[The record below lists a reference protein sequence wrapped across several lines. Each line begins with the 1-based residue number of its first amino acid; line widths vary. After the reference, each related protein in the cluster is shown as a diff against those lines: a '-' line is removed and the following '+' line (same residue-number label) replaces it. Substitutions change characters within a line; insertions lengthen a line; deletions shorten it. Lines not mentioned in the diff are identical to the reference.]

1 VPGWPREAWAPLTAL
16 AVTLAVASGADPPLV
31 GIVVLG
37 AAAYACGAYARIVPG
52 VAGVAAMLAA
62 TLLAGADDF
71 VPVTITAL
79 GPWLAGR
86 VVRSR
91 SALVEALAQRT
102 RELEAERDAATR
114 LAVRHE
120 RARIARELHDIV
132 AHNLAVMVVQ
142 AGAGRMAEQ
151 DPPERA
157 RERFD
162 AIREAGEQA
171 LAEMARLTDLLG
183 ERRHDLRPLLD
194 RARAAGLTIRAPE
207 LELDDTAYRV
217 VQEAVTN
224 VLKHAPG
231 ADVEIRVRAGEI
243 EVRDSG
249 ARTAPTLA
257 ETGAGLGITGLRE
270 RIAAAGGTIEAG
282 PRRDG
287 GWSLRARLPLER

>member
-1 VPGWPREAWAPLTAL
+1 MPGWPREAWAPLAAL
-16 AVTLAVASGADPPLV
+16 AVAPAVALGADPPVV

-37 AAAYACGAYARIVPG
+37 AAAYACGAHARTVPG
-52 VAGVAAMLAA
+52 LVGVAAMLAA
-62 TLLAGADDF
+62 TLLAGADDV
-71 VPVTITAL
+71 VPVTIAAL
-79 GPWLAGR
+79 GLWLAGR

-91 SALVEALAQRT
+91 SALVRALAQRT

-114 LAVRHE
+114 LAVRRE

-151 DPPERA
+151 EPAERA
-157 RERFD
+157 QERFH

-171 LAEMARLTDLLG
+171 LAELARLTDLLG
-183 ERRHDLRPLLD
+183 EHPRDLGPLLE

-207 LELDDTAYRV
+207 VELDGTAYRV

-231 ADVEIRVRAGEI
+231 ADVEIRVDGGEI
-243 EVRDSG
+243 EVRDGG

-257 ETGAGLGITGLRE
+257 ETGAGLGIIGLRE
-270 RIAAAGGTIEAG
+270 RLAASGGTVEAG
-282 PRRDG
+282 PRSDG
-287 GWSLRARLPLER
+287 GWSLRAQLPREG